1 MSNTDEKIVQ
11 ALENLQTEVTAL
23 RAGQQ
28 ALKLKVETY
37 HTYQALKK
45 RIARIKKHVGLPPLK

>member
-1 MSNTDEKIVQ
+1 MNTNEKIVK

-28 ALKLKVETY
+28 ALKRKVETY
-37 HTYQALKK
+37 QAYQALEK
-45 RIARIKKHVGLPPLK
+45 RVARIEKHLDLPPLK